1 MSERS
6 APRTRRSAG
15 SGTNAPAGNG
25 PQPAEHPPSDET
37 RPITLTTTDP
47 DLRDALTA
55 INPLIAAARPALD
68 ATGRLPDDVI
78 GALTDAGMFRLTLP
92 RSRGGPEIDPATWLT
107 VLEDLSYA
115 DGAVGWVT
123 AIAGGTAAAIVGGL
137 TEPAARAL
145 YGDDPRVVTCG
156 AIGVM
161 GGQATPVPG
170 GYRVSGRWPFGSGCL
185 HSTHLASLC
194 TVVEASDDGAGAR
207 PQHSKDSDPELCV
220 VVAPVSEVTIL
231 DTWQVVGLR
240 GTGSND
246 YTLTNVF
253 VPAERA
259 YNPRAPKQHP
269 GPLYAQRFYLF
280 AHAAHA
286 LGIARRAIDEL
297 TDLASTKRLG
307 QPDQRL
313 RDRGLVQA
321 DVAEAEALVG
331 SARAYLFEV
340 VRDLWATATA
350 GRDLTDGQRARARLA
365 MVTGVRNAAAAVDR
379 MYEAAGASSIYES
392 NPLARCFRDIHTA
405 TQHSMAGRP
414 AYENI
419 GKILLGITP
428 PMAHVTVF

>member
-1 MSERS
+1 MAERTT
-6 APRTRRSAG
+6 PRTRRTARG
-15 SGTNAPAGNG
+15 GTSTPTHNG
-25 PQPAEHPPSDET
+25 GRADERQPDGEARSNL
-37 RPITLTTTDP
+37 LTTTDP
-47 DLRDALTA
+47 DLRAALRT
-55 INPLIAAARPALD
+55 IIPQIAAARPGLD
-68 ATGRLPDDVI
+68 TTGRLPDDLVQ
-78 GALTDAGMFRLTLP
+78 ALADAGMFRLTLP
-92 RSRGGPEIDPATWLT
+92 RSIGGPEVDPTTWLM

-123 AIAGGTAAAIVGGL
+123 AIADGTAAAVVGGL
-137 TEPAARAL
+137 TEPAVRAL
-145 YGDDPRVVTCG
+145 YGHDPRVVTCG

-185 HSTHLASLC
+185 HSTYLASLC
-194 TVVEASDDGAGAR
+194 TVQQPRDDGDGSGPHR
-207 PQHSKDSDPELCV
+207 GGDGDSELCV
-220 VVAPVSEVTIL
+220 VVVPAGEVTIL
-231 DTWQVVGLR
+231 DTCHVVGLR

-246 YTLTNVF
+246 YTLTDVF

-313 RDRGLVQA
+313 RDRGLVQV
-321 DVAEAEALVG
+321 DVTEAEALVG
-331 SARAYLFEV
+331 SARAYLYDV
-340 VRDLWATATA
+340 VRDVWETVTA
-350 GRDLTDGQRARARLA
+350 GRNLSDEQRAPARLS

-379 MYEAAGASSIYES
+379 MYGAAGASSIYES

-405 TQHSMAGRP
+405 TQHSMVGRP

-428 PMAHVTVF
+428 PNPQVAVF